1 MEKGVGEA
9 SLGGGGGLRKET
21 LNKQTNAVIR
31 SGLKMIHEFGC
42 VNSSNRKLT
51 FTPLRISDNEKQ

>member
-1 MEKGVGEA
+1 M
-9 SLGGGGGLRKET
+9 GGGGGLRKET